1 MSLSI
6 SDYQLQLEQ
15 EIQQIQKTNQEIEDA
30 IKEIWQKTEMA
41 KIEIEKDL
49 SQNEFSGNDNWLDLE
64 TFESN
69 IPKLEE
75 SEILEIALQIFDLN

>member
-49 SQNEFSGNDNWLDLE
+49 SQNEFSGNDNWLELE
-64 TFESN
+64 VFESN

-75 SEILEIALQIFDLN
+75 SEILEIALQIFDLE